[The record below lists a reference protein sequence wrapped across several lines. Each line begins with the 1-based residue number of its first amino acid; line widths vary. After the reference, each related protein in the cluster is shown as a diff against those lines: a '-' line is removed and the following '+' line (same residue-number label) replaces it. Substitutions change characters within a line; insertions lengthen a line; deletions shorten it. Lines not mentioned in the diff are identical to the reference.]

1 MKQASLNAKL
11 SGFLQDKV
19 ISKIYL
25 SFQQLLN
32 KNIGTKKFVV
42 CVSGGPDSLALAFCS
57 KLYSEHTKNKVFY
70 LVVDHNIRTNS
81 AKEAKSVQKNLLKI
95 HVKSNILTIK
105 KSISKSIQKNARDH
119 RYDLIS
125 AFCKAKKISFMLT
138 AHHLDDQIENFYIR
152 LTRGS
157 GLYGLSSMKMLSQNK
172 QRIHLLRPFLN
183 ITKKDLVHIAKKIF
197 KTFVKDPSN
206 TNDKFLRSRIRKLK
220 SSLASEGLDQS
231 RILKTISNLN
241 TAKEAID
248 FYVKKFQKKH
258 VHVVHKN
265 KVNIDLK
272 LFSEQPAEIIYRV
285 MAELIQKRS
294 GKDYPPRAKGLEYL
308 ISSIQSNNFSKTT
321 LGGFTFSLDKH
332 KIIMSKENRNA

>member
-119 RYDLIS
+119 R
-125 AFCKAKKISFMLT
+125 
-138 AHHLDDQIENFYIR
+138 
-152 LTRGS
+152 
-157 GLYGLSSMKMLSQNK
+157 
-172 QRIHLLRPFLN
+172 
-183 ITKKDLVHIAKKIF
+183 
-197 KTFVKDPSN
+197 
-206 TNDKFLRSRIRKLK
+206 
-220 SSLASEGLDQS
+220 
-231 RILKTISNLN
+231 
-241 TAKEAID
+241 
-248 FYVKKFQKKH
+248 
-258 VHVVHKN
+258 
-265 KVNIDLK
+265 
-272 LFSEQPAEIIYRV
+272 
-285 MAELIQKRS
+285 
-294 GKDYPPRAKGLEYL
+294 
-308 ISSIQSNNFSKTT
+308 
-321 LGGFTFSLDKH
+321 
-332 KIIMSKENRNA
+332 

>member
-25 SFQQLLN
+25 SFQQFLN
-32 KNIGTKKFVV
+32 KYVGTKKFVA

-70 LVVDHNIRTNS
+70 LIVDHNIRSNS

-95 HVKSNILTIK
+95 YVKSNILIIK

-119 RYDLIS
+119 RYDLMNK
-125 AFCKAKKISFMLT
+125 FCKTKKIPFMLT

-157 GLYGLSSMKMLSQNK
+157 GLYGLSSMRIHSQNK
-172 QRIHLLRPFLN
+172 QGIFVLRPFLN
-183 ITKKDLVHIAKKIF
+183 TPKKDLMYVAKKIF

-220 SSLASEGLDQS
+220 SSLASEGFDQS

-241 TAKEAID
+241 IAKEAID
-248 FYVKKFQKKH
+248 FYVKKSQKKYIH
-258 VHVVHKN
+258 LGHKDKVH
-265 KVNIDLK
+265 IDLK
-272 LFSEQPAEIIYRV
+272 LFLEQPAEIIYRV

-294 GKDYPPRAKGLEYL
+294 GKDYPPRAKSLEYL
-308 ISSIQSNNFSKTT
+308 ISSIQANNFTKTT
-321 LGGFTFSLDKH
+321 LGGFAFNLNKQ
-332 KIIMSKENRNA
+332 KIIMSKENRNT